1 MVVEIRNGQ
10 ARSDRFFGV
19 RGRGFQGTV
28 AICVLTTDWL
38 TYRQTVSNYVRTSRP
53 RGELHKRLRW
63 RGSPPLLAL
72 GSLGS
77 LEGVGGGG
85 GANYMLKMGCEGK
98 HGVRWLYVLF
108 AEEWDWRN

>member
-1 MVVEIRNGQ
+1 MPKGSVGGGGRVVYLR
-10 ARSDRFFGV
+10 RR
-19 RGRGFQGTV
+19 RGRGGDGDGDGVGVGGLFTIVFGGWV
-28 AICVLTTDWL
+28 VCWCWWCWCF
-38 TYRQTVSNYVRTSRP
+38 
-53 RGELHKRLRW
+53 GEAL
-63 RGSPPLLAL
+63 GSV

-108 AEEWDWRN
+108 AEE